1 MITGAEPFAVAS
13 GWEESGSG
21 IQRADSSRGRVG
33 AHSKGALAADLHVS
47 NVGRYQD
54 EQHTALVG
62 EGRRLRPARP
72 PAASVRRV
80 PVRPRPPAGI
90 SWRAAETWSIP
101 LEALATYLLVPGLPG
116 LLPRPCRLT

>member
-47 NVGRYQD
+47 NGGRYQD
-54 EQHTALVG
+54 EQHTALFG
-62 EGRRLRPARP
+62 EGRPLRPARP
-72 PAASVRRV
+72 PAAAVRRF
-80 PVRPRPPAGI
+80 PGRPRPPAGI
-90 SWRAAETWSIP
+90 SWRSAQTWP
-101 LEALATYLLVPGLPG
+101 LPLDALPTHLLSPALPG
-116 LLPRPCRLT
+116 LLPPPCRLT

>member
-47 NVGRYQD
+47 NGGRYQD
-54 EQHTALVG
+54 EQHTALFG
-62 EGRRLRPARP
+62 EGRPLRPARP
-72 PAASVRRV
+72 PAAALR
-80 PVRPRPPAGI
+80 PFPGRPRPPAGT
-90 SWRAAETWSIP
+90 SCRSAETSAIP

-116 LLPRPCRLT
+116 LLPRPRRLT

>member
-47 NVGRYQD
+47 NGGRYQD
-54 EQHTALVG
+54 EQHTALFG
-62 EGRRLRPARP
+62 EGRPLRPARP
-72 PAASVRRV
+72 PAAALRRF
-80 PVRPRPPAGI
+80 PGPPPPPPALTCRSPQPRPF
-90 SWRAAETWSIP
+90 P
-101 LEALATYLLVPGLPG
+101 LTPLP
-116 LLPRPCRLT
+116 